1 MQKRVVGKDC
11 GYKSFKFEEELHSG
25 LVNRRNLLGQSIEW
39 QISEATREFTE
50 NHAQELKG
58 RKDREIVFKYRTFKF
73 KNKFHQIFVLRRK
86 LLGQIADWQL
96 NEAVKEY
103 LVNHFKELK
112 EKEKDVKRGMK
123 EVEKE
128 ITEIKEKDENSKKEP
143 ENKPEVALWI

>member
-1 MQKRVVGKDC
+1 MKQKRIVDKDC
-11 GYKSFKFEEELHSG
+11 CYKSFKFEEELHSA
-25 LVNRRNLLGQSIEW
+25 LVNRRNKLGQSIEW
-39 QISEATREFTE
+39 QIGEASREFTE
-50 NHAQELKG
+50 NHAHELKG
-58 RKDREIVFKYRTFKF
+58 RKDKEIIFKYRTFKF
-73 KNKFHQIFVLRRK
+73 KNKFHLIFILRRK

-128 ITEIKEKDENSKKEP
+128 ITETKEKDESPKQESG
-143 ENKPEVALWI
+143 NKPEVTL